1 MAIELLCVKTV
12 LESYNPNLSFSSAVN
27 RKMRTKKFMQTLDSK
42 QFVELEDLAKKRGT
56 NVQTFIRAIVIP
68 EWLVTLQGEGPV
80 ARSKPLRGQGR
91 RLKERRVATR
101 SEPSCLERRT
111 YEWSRRESGYVL
123 TPIYDILLIFRRKPF
138 DPA

>member
-1 MAIELLCVKTV
+1 MGAAQPGPVRLLMASELLCVKTV
-12 LESYNPNLSFSSAVN
+12 LESYNPNLSFYSPVN

-68 EWLVTLQGEGPV
+68 EWLVTLQGEGPG

-91 RLKERRVATR
+91 RLGERRVAHKIR
-101 SEPSCLERRT
+101 
-111 YEWSRRESGYVL
+111 
-123 TPIYDILLIFRRKPF
+123 
-138 DPA
+138 A

>member
-12 LESYNPNLSFSSAVN
+12 LESYNPNLSFSSPVN

-68 EWLVTLQGEGPV
+68 EWLVTLQSQGTV
-80 ARSKPLRGQGR
+80 RQSRPLKRQGSMLR
-91 RLKERRVATR
+91 ERRVAHKIR
-101 SEPSCLERRT
+101 
-111 YEWSRRESGYVL
+111 
-123 TPIYDILLIFRRKPF
+123 
-138 DPA
+138 A